1 MALPSSN
8 VVQSRLPSS
17 ACVAA
22 SRGPC
27 PSPVA
32 FVGDEVPLDEVAV
45 PVAAGLDDELDGLAA
60 GGTATGPEDD
70 AAVEEDAGAAAA
82 SIAAASAES
91 AAGPRA
97 GAADPMLDGTRA
109 SRACRPRG
117 ADAPPD
123 RESR

>member
-1 MALPSSN
+1 MIALPSSN

-32 FVGDEVPLDEVAV
+32 LVTVPF
-45 PVAAGLDDELDGLAA
+45 AAGLDDELDGLAA
-60 GGTATGPEDD
+60 TAAGLDDELDGLSAMAGPEDD
-70 AAVEEDAGAAAA
+70 AA
-82 SIAAASAES
+82 SIAAASDES

-97 GAADPMLDGTRA
+97 GAAYPMIDGTRA
-109 SRACRPRG
+109 SRA
-117 ADAPPD
+117 
-123 RESR
+123 